1 LIICVSDISAD
12 IIVSTCSNGLGGGAA
27 AARPRAVHASID
39 MSQTQRLPDMRELS
53 RFATQE
59 LKDDVTK
66 SAPGDTEAAAAAP
79 GGRLPANETL
89 HVRASDTKH
98 AAPLSANG
106 FSKSQ
111 V

>member
-1 LIICVSDISAD
+1 
-12 IIVSTCSNGLGGGAA
+12 
-27 AARPRAVHASID
+27 
-39 MSQTQRLPDMRELS
+39 MRELS

-59 LKDDVTK
+59 LKDDRTK
-66 SAPGDTEAAAAAP
+66 SAPGDTESATAAP
-79 GGRLPANETL
+79 GGRLPANEAKNVPANETN
-89 HVRASDTKH
+89 HVPANDTKH